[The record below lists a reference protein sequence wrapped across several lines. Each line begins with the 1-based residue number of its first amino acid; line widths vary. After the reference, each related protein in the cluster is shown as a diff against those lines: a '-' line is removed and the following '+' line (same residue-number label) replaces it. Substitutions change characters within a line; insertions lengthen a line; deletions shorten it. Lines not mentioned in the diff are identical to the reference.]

1 MYVATHPSVL
11 RDETGLET
19 VHESAKE
26 TQVNTYDESSHSFLQ
41 IAQLPFFASLAPMQ
55 RVMLLSNGTLTD
67 ILQAFT
73 LEEIGVHKFFEHVRY
88 DVPDFRGEETLERG
102 VVLYSKRTSRHYV
115 YAESLIALER
125 LPSALVRELQAGSEP
140 LGRLQ
145 LKHRLETFK
154 ELIDLRIS
162 KSEKAARFLES
173 DSSFLIRSYRVYID
187 KRPCMVIHECFPA
200 S

>member
-1 MYVATHPSVL
+1 MYVAQPSVS

-19 VHESAKE
+19 VHESAKK
-26 TQVNTYDESSHSFLQ
+26 TQGNTYDESSHSFLQ

-73 LEEIGVHKFFEHVRY
+73 LEEIGVHKLSESVRY
-88 DVPDFRGEETLERG
+88 DIPDFRGEETLERG
-102 VVLYSKRTSRHYV
+102 VVLYGKRTSRYYV
-115 YAESLIALER
+115 YAEAVLALER
-125 LPSALVRELQAGSEP
+125 LPVALSRDLQAGSEP
-140 LGRLQ
+140 LGRLL

-162 KSEKAARFLES
+162 ESEKAARFLES
-173 DSSFLIRSYRVYID
+173 DSRFLIRSYRVYID
-187 KRPCMVIHECFPA
+187 KRPCMVIHECFPG